1 MKAIFA
7 GVASSAAII
16 RSPSFSRDSLSRT
29 TTNSPRA
36 IVSVSG
42 LLLLGYGHGRS
53 YRMPLEYPQWYRSS
67 WVVVWPL
74 KCHWCRLYGH

>member
-7 GVASSAAII
+7 GVASSAAMM

-36 IVSVSG
+36 GDGVRG
-42 LLLLGYGHGRS
+42 WL
-53 YRMPLEYPQWYRSS
+53 W
-67 WVVVWPL
+67 
-74 KCHWCRLYGH
+74 

>member
-36 IVSVSG
+36 RASISWLYQEVDFKCLTECFQRILNGVEV
-42 LLLLGYGHGRS
+42 LG
-53 YRMPLEYPQWYRSS
+53 
-67 WVVVWPL
+67 
-74 KCHWCRLYGH
+74 